1 MPNVPLSFSEQCMVE
16 RPVLMEVSQ
25 RMWTWLR
32 MPLDVAQLSLL
43 HLQAPLMVW
52 KQNPKD
58 LSATFTQM
66 LMKYLTQNTGHCCS
80 MDLQTASPVEAL
92 EEKQILGQLRR
103 LSMGRKSMLP

>member
-1 MPNVPLSFSEQCMVE
+1 
-16 RPVLMEVSQ
+16 MEVSQ

-32 MPLDVAQLSLL
+32 MPLDVAQLGLL

-92 EEKQILGQLRR
+92 EGKTDPWTTTKVEHGSKIDVALA
-103 LSMGRKSMLP
+103 